1 MSGEV
6 RFEKGAED
14 GFDVVAHDDAVI
26 DEKLKQRKEHLAVLL
41 GALPVEDLL
50 HCREQRWHL
59 MHTQKLNVRLDVCR
73 ERRRE

>member
-50 HCREQRWHL
+50 HCREQ
-59 MHTQKLNVRLDVCR
+59 
-73 ERRRE
+73 